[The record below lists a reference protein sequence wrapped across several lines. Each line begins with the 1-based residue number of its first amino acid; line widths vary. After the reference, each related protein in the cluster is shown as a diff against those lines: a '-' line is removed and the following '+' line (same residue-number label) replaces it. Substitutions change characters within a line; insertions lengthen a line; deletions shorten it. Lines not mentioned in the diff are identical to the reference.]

1 MVSKAVRSRRV
12 TRIGTALASFLA
24 AWVLVAGLAWSEWAP
39 KVHAQSA
46 RQATSSSKRVLWL
59 PSPSYQYAIVDLPAH
74 FRTPAAIRFDNTP
87 PGNPITDAGA
97 TLGRVLFYDTRLSAN
112 DTVACAS
119 CHVQS
124 HGFADPNGVSRGF
137 AGGHTDRHA
146 MNLVNLRFHPRARFF
161 WDERGPNLEQM
172 VLLPIENSLEMGQ
185 KVDSLPQ
192 TLGREKRYA
201 DLFGDAFGDP
211 EITRER
217 IGRALAQF
225 LRSMVS
231 YQSRY
236 DQGRAAAR
244 SIADDFNNY
253 SLQENRGKA
262 LFMRNCSVC
271 HLEGQEAHFV
281 VNTPVNTGLDEDTR
295 NTDGGVGDIT
305 LNPADLGHFKSP
317 SLRNVEVTGPYMHD
331 GRFATLEAVL
341 DHYSSGGKNHPN
353 RDIRVQPLHFTESE
367 KAALIAFL
375 KTLTDTTFLTD
386 LRFSDPFRTADD
398 RKE

>member
-1 MVSKAVRSRRV
+1 
-12 TRIGTALASFLA
+12 LAFVLA
-24 AWVLVAGLAWSEWAP
+24 AWVLMLRFAPGEWAP
-39 KVHAQSA
+39 DVHAQAAAGSREPAASA
-46 RQATSSSKRVLWL
+46 VRALWL
-59 PSPSYQYAIVDLPAH
+59 PATPYQYARVDLPAH
-74 FRTPAAIRFDNTP
+74 FRAPAATRFDNTP
-87 PGNPITDAGA
+87 PDNPITDAGA

-112 DTVACAS
+112 NTVSCAS

-161 WDERGPNLEQM
+161 WDERGPNLEEM

-185 KVDSLPQ
+185 KVDRLPE
-192 TLGREKRYA
+192 TLASDQHYPRLFRE
-201 DLFGDAFGDP
+201 AFSDP
-211 EITRER
+211 GITRQR
-217 IGRALAQF
+217 IGRAIAQF

-231 YQSRY
+231 YQSAY
-236 DQGRAAAR
+236 DRGRDAVG
-244 SIADDFNNY
+244 SIADDFPNY

-262 LFMRNCSVC
+262 LFMRNCSIC

-281 VNTPVNTGLDEDTR
+281 VNTPVNTGLDADTR

-331 GRFATLEAVL
+331 GRFATLDAVL
-341 DHYSSGGKNHPN
+341 DHYSSGGKDHPN
-353 RDIRVQPLHFTESE
+353 KDIRVQPMHFTESE

-375 KTLTDTTFLTD
+375 KTLTDSTFLTD
-386 LRFSDPFRTADD
+386 LRFSDPFRTTDA